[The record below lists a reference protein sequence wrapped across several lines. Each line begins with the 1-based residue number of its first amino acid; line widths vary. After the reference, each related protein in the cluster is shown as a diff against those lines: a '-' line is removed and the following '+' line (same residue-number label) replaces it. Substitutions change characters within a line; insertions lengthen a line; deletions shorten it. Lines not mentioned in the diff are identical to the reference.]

1 MCNQQLWTVAC
12 FVHTGKAMLDASP
25 VRLQPNACVQ
35 LRSRHAECRHCEKI
49 CPTGALGI
57 CDGRMDVGDGCIGC
71 GRCVAA
77 CPTGALEAR
86 GFPSR
91 LSIDPDA
98 RTPLKV
104 DCERAPA
111 AGADLRVPCLGGLS
125 VSRLLALRLAAE
137 QREIRLLDHGWCAA
151 CPASPNAKEH
161 PAAKSLAR
169 AVARLR
175 DAGLA
180 EPLMPKLQAAP
191 ALYAVAMRAQPR
203 PSRRR
208 FLNPFDASKPPAG
221 ARFTPAPAPD
231 RVLTLEILTRLST
244 QYGGTVSEKLYHRVQ
259 VDARCQGHGVCAA
272 GCPTGALRLEHEEGN
287 GASLTHSSQLCIA
300 CGHCERVCPDQAL
313 RLDRGAG
320 YAPRRP
326 VACFEVRECT
336 ACGFQFRGPQGDTRF
351 LCQTCEKS
359 SALAR
364 AAFHQF
370 CKQGPAAALEP

>member
-1 MCNQQLWTVAC
+1 
-12 FVHTGKAMLDASP
+12 MLDASP
-25 VRLQPNACVQ
+25 VRLHPNACVQ

-57 CDGRMDVGDGCIGC
+57 HAGRMDVGDGCIGC
-71 GRCVAA
+71 GRCAAA
-77 CPTGALEAR
+77 CPTGALEVR
-86 GFPSR
+86 GFPTR
-91 LSIDPDA
+91 LRIDPNA

-104 DCERAPA
+104 DCERAA

-137 QREIRLLDHGWCAA
+137 QREIHLLDHGWCAA
-151 CPASPNAKEH
+151 CPASPSTKEH

-180 EPLMPKLQAAP
+180 EHLMPKLQAAP
-191 ALYAVAMRAQPR
+191 ALYAVPVRAQPR

-208 FLNPFDASKPPAG
+208 FLNPFDSSKPPAS

-231 RVLTLEILTRLST
+231 RVLTLEILTRLAT

-259 VDARCQGHGVCAA
+259 VDERCQGHAVCAA

-287 GASLTHSSQLCIA
+287 GARLTHTSQLCIA

-320 YAPRRP
+320 YAPRRE
-326 VACFEVRECT
+326 VARFETRECT
-336 ACGFQFRGPQGDTRF
+336 VCGTQLRQRSQSEKGIC
-351 LCQTCEKS
+351 LTCEKS

-370 CKQGPAAALEP
+370 YKQGPAAALEP

>member
-1 MCNQQLWTVAC
+1 
-12 FVHTGKAMLDASP
+12 
-25 VRLQPNACVQ
+25 
-35 LRSRHAECRHCEKI
+35 
-49 CPTGALGI
+49 
-57 CDGRMDVGDGCIGC
+57 MDVGDGCIGC

-77 CPTGALEAR
+77 CPTGALEVR
-86 GFPSR
+86 GFPAR
-91 LSIDPDA
+91 LRIDPNV

-104 DCERAPA
+104 DCERAP

-137 QREIRLLDHGWCAA
+137 EREIHLLDHGWCAA
-151 CPASPNAKEH
+151 CPASANTMEH

-180 EPLMPKLQAAP
+180 EQLMPKLQAAP
-191 ALYAVAMRAQPR
+191 ALYAVPMRAQPR

-208 FLNPFDASKPPAG
+208 FLSPFNPSKPEAST
-221 ARFTPAPAPD
+221 RFTPAPAPD
-231 RVLTLEILTRLST
+231 RVLTLELVTRLAT

-259 VDARCQGHGVCAA
+259 VDERCQGHAVCAA

-287 GASLTHSSQLCIA
+287 GARLTHSSQLCIA

-320 YAPRRP
+320 YAPRRE
-326 VACFEVRECT
+326 VARFETRECT
-336 ACGFQFRGPQGDTRF
+336 VCGTQLRQRSRSERGI
-351 LCQTCEKS
+351 CITCEKS

-370 CKQGPAAALEP
+370 YKQGPAAALEP

>member
-1 MCNQQLWTVAC
+1 
-12 FVHTGKAMLDASP
+12 
-25 VRLQPNACVQ
+25 
-35 LRSRHAECRHCEKI
+35 
-49 CPTGALGI
+49 
-57 CDGRMDVGDGCIGC
+57 MDVGDGCIGC

-77 CPTGALEAR
+77 CPTGALEVR
-86 GFPSR
+86 GFPAR
-91 LSIDPDA
+91 LGIDPSA
-98 RTPLKV
+98 RTPLRV

-137 QREIRLLDHGWCAA
+137 EREIHLLDHGWCAA
-151 CPASPNAKEH
+151 CPASPNTKEH

-180 EPLMPKLQAAP
+180 ERLMPKLQAAP
-191 ALYAVAMRAQPR
+191 ALYAVPMRAQPR

-231 RVLTLEILTRLST
+231 RVLTLEILTRLAT

-259 VDARCQGHGVCAA
+259 VDERCQGHAVCAA
-272 GCPTGALRLEHEEGN
+272 GCPTGALRLEHDEGN
-287 GASLTHSSQLCIA
+287 AVGLSHSSQLCIA
-300 CGHCERVCPDQAL
+300 CGHCERVCPEKAL

-320 YAPRRP
+320 YASRRW
-326 VACFEVRECT
+326 VARFETNECT
-336 ACGFQFRGPQGDTRF
+336 VCGTQMRQSPQGARAV
-351 LCQTCEKS
+351 CQSCEK
-359 SALAR
+359 AALLAR
-364 AAFHQF
+364 SAFNQF
-370 CKQGPAAALEP
+370 YRREL